1 MTGNLIPLLTAV
13 LLLAGAFIA
22 LIAALGLLR
31 LPDLFTR
38 MHAAS
43 KAGTA
48 GSGLALLAVA
58 LHSGDLTIWLKCLV
72 AILFFVLTAP
82 LSSHLLAKA
91 ALKSGRKPEFLDALP
106 DA

>member
-1 MTGNLIPLLTAV
+1 MSDLIVPLLV
-13 LLLAGAFIA
+13 SGLLLAGASFS

-48 GSGLALLAVA
+48 GSGLMLLGLALY
-58 LHSGDLTIWLKCLV
+58 SGDTAVWIKCLA
-72 AILFFVLTAP
+72 AIVFFVLTAP
-82 LSSHLLAKA
+82 LAAHLLAKA
-91 ALKSGRKPEFLDALP
+91 ALRSGQRPEFLDPAGDL
-106 DA
+106 